1 MNLKKILI
9 MGIGALLIGGI
20 SVFFFFP
27 QKKEKV
33 SESPAQ
39 DRIKYD
45 SALKELATEKKY
57 LKSLA
62 AGLGINYFSRHPESS
77 EVDISFFMFNQ
88 ISKLANKWRIKL
100 ISFSPA
106 EKEEKGDFTKISFVG
121 EIIATY
127 LDMVNFFRELEE
139 KERLIIDNLKIS
151 TISTSPRK
159 HRAQF
164 ALSCIEFRDQ
174 LLQDLAEAEKIYAPT
189 SSQETRVVKN
199 ISRDPFFNP
208 LEGTYISSLE
218 PRAQPGYID
227 LSGEHDLAGIISF
240 PQPRAAI
247 IDHKI
252 VKKGDQIN
260 GKEVIDIEQ
269 DRVILKRGEQLYVL
283 KLKEIPSPKEE
294 EKISLEFY
302 NKGRVLKK
310 FSGD

>member
-1 MNLKKILI
+1 M
-9 MGIGALLIGGI
+9 
-20 SVFFFFP
+20 
-27 QKKEKV
+27 
-33 SESPAQ
+33 
-39 DRIKYD
+39 
-45 SALKELATEKKY
+45 
-57 LKSLA
+57 
-62 AGLGINYFSRHPESS
+62 
-77 EVDISFFMFNQ
+77 
-88 ISKLANKWRIKL
+88 
-100 ISFSPA
+100 
-106 EKEEKGDFTKISFVG
+106 
-121 EIIATY
+121 
-127 LDMVNFFRELEE
+127 
-139 KERLIIDNLKIS
+139 
-151 TISTSPRK
+151 
-159 HRAQF
+159 
-164 ALSCIEFRDQ
+164 SCIEFRDQ